1 MLQRGT
7 PAGKLLNPSFAH
19 EARHVDLYIEALTEV
34 FQLLAKAQQDGTVE
48 AQLLGPVASQGFT
61 RLT

>member
-1 MLQRGT
+1 MLQRGML
-7 PAGKLLNPSFAH
+7 AGKSFYPSYAH

-48 AQLLGPVASQGFT
+48 AQLLGPVATDGFT